1 MCSELQG
8 PVHPRGV
15 SLGADNR
22 PEWCSVM
29 EELALLMKENNW
41 QESCEYPAGYQL
53 VHADQATV
61 KHDAMMLV

>member
-1 MCSELQG
+1 
-8 PVHPRGV
+8 
-15 SLGADNR
+15 
-22 PEWCSVM
+22 M